1 MNENTEHFLQPSDS
15 FERKAPARA
24 TPPASGRVF
33 DGVDWLA
40 FGGTTAVTLTV
51 YLLTLAPEVTLEF
64 SGIFTTGAK
73 YAGVPH
79 PPGYPVWTLYAWL
92 FTALLPISN
101 FAWRVAVSSAVAGA
115 LACGLVALM
124 ASRGGAQILEGMRG
138 FQRCEPNAER
148 RIRAVAG
155 FVAGMAFGLD
165 RVVWSQAVI
174 VEAWALSFLL
184 LSLLLCLL
192 MRWTCRP
199 EQLSYL
205 YAALFVYGLSL
216 GTNQALVLCLLG
228 LEMLVVFARPALG
241 RDASLVTAVLV
252 GAALLT
258 HPVKS
263 IPSVVWAVMLPVPLS
278 LAVGVAIKTRNVLTE
293 WKSVMYGGIC
303 FVLGLS
309 AYSYMPVASMT
320 NPPVNWAYPRMVE
333 GYVHLVSRG
342 QYESLRPADSLGRF
356 TEEVWFYS
364 KSAASDYGVIYLL
377 LALVPFRFFRRVA
390 ARERGWVLGLLFLW
404 LWLSFLLVAMLN
416 PTFDRASQDFARLY
430 FSPSHLVLALVTGYG
445 LVLVG
450 TMLARSTARNCV

>member
-1 MNENTEHFLQPSDS
+1 MSENSEHFLQPSDS
-15 FERKAPARA
+15 FERKAHAGPA
-24 TPPASGRVF
+24 PPTSGRVF

-40 FGGTTAVTLTV
+40 FGSTTTVALAV
-51 YLLTLAPEVTLEF
+51 YLFTLAPEVTLEF
-64 SGIFTTGAK
+64 SGIFATGAK

-92 FTALLPISN
+92 FTVLLPISN

-124 ASRGGAQILEGMRG
+124 VSRGGAQILEGMRG

-148 RIRAVAG
+148 WIRAVAG
-155 FVAGMAFGLD
+155 FASGMAFGLD

-174 VEAWALSFLL
+174 VEAWALSLLL
-184 LSLLLCLL
+184 LSLLLCSL
-192 MRWTCRP
+192 MRWTFRP
-199 EQLSYL
+199 EQLSFL
-205 YAALFVYGLSL
+205 YAALFVCGLSL
-216 GTNQALVLCLLG
+216 GTNQALVLIVLG
-228 LEMLVVFARPALG
+228 FEVVVVFARPALG

-263 IPSVVWAVMLPVPLS
+263 IPSMAWAVMLPVPLF
-278 LAVGVAIKTRNVLTE
+278 LGVGVAIKTRNVLTE

-320 NPPVNWAYPRMVE
+320 NPPVNWACPRIVE

-342 QYESLRPADSLGRF
+342 QYESLRPAGSMGRF
-356 TEEVWFYS
+356 TEEVWFYC
-364 KSAASDYGVIYLL
+364 KSAASDYGVLYLL
-377 LALVPFRFFRRVA
+377 LALVPFRFLRRVA

-404 LWLSFLLVAMLN
+404 LCLSFLLVAMLN
-416 PTFDRASQDFARLY
+416 PTFDRASQDLARLY

-445 LVLVG
+445 LVLAG
-450 TMLARSTARNCV
+450 TILARPTARKCL